1 MGFFGLLRR
10 ERRSVGVWRTPL
22 RAWHGAPVY
31 HYLGWAAVAGQVAA
45 ALVVALGVP
54 SLLYLC
60 VYWTRVVS
68 PSISCVWLHVFMRMC
83 TSRHVHVYEDW

>member
-60 VYWTRVVS
+60 VLDARGVAEYILRLAAC
-68 PSISCVWLHVFMRMC
+68 IYA
-83 TSRHVHVYEDW
+83 HVYVSSRTCI